1 MTAVTAHVHITSR
14 RITSRAR
21 NTMLP
26 EAAATIGCRNA
37 EDALPPSAVSSVSS
51 IGRRLSM
58 WRVMVTIVCFV
69 WVSSPNVITMTGIST
84 STKQAL
90 LLIVESESDC
100 GVSV

>member
-1 MTAVTAHVHITSR
+1 
-14 RITSRAR
+14 
-21 NTMLP
+21 
-26 EAAATIGCRNA
+26 
-37 EDALPPSAVSSVSS
+37 
-51 IGRRLSM
+51 M